1 MENII
6 SQANEISVIKNM
18 IETKEEKSLFGNK
31 GKNEEENEICEKNP
45 NDDFKEKKSYQII

>member
-1 MENII
+1 
-6 SQANEISVIKNM
+6 M